1 MKTRTLWYAAAWA
14 ALSLLSGCGGRIV
27 YPRYY
32 TLVMA
37 PGPLVK
43 PATARFNGTLAVRKF
58 EMAPY
63 LRQGGI
69 AYREA
74 PEEIA
79 FYDYH
84 RWAANPAETITSA
97 VMESIRGS
105 QLFSFV
111 KRYDGQNQDYLMT
124 GRVERLDEIDYGG
137 QVRVQAKLTATLLN
151 LRSGATLWTGDAAE
165 TLTVESRNINSVV
178 TTMSEAVQKSIDR
191 LLTSLNRQTS
201 AN

>member
-1 MKTRTLWYAAAWA
+1 M
-14 ALSLLSGCGGRIV
+14 

-37 PGPLVK
+37 PEPLIQ
-43 PATARFNGTLAVRKF
+43 PGAARFNGTLAVRKF

-105 QLFSFV
+105 QIFSFV

-124 GRVERLDEIDYGG
+124 GRVERLDEIDYGR
-137 QVRVQAKLTATLLN
+137 QVRVQAKLSAAVVN

-165 TLTVESRNINSVV
+165 TLTVESRNVNSVV